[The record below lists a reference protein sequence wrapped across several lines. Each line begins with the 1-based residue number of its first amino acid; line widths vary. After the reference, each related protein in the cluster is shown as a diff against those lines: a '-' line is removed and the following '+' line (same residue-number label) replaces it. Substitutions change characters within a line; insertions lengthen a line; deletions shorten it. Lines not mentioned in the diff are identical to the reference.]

1 MAAATPSALA
11 ATEHECHSTTMHPTT
26 GQAPQGTRRG
36 RLGAIRD
43 AVVAFVGAVLAI
55 VPHVMHHIGLVVG
68 AAFLTGAGGN
78 ALFYVLG
85 LAFSIPMLRRLYRRF
100 GSWRAPVIAIVVFTA
115 VFSLSAF
122 VIGPAISGGGD
133 EPGRSPSVPSQEN
146 PSPDRHGH

>member
-1 MAAATPSALA
+1 MTADTPSTLA
-11 ATEHECHSTTMHPTT
+11 PTEHERHSAALHGTTM
-26 GQAPQGTRRG
+26 QATRGTRG

-43 AVVAFVGAVLAI
+43 AVVAVIGAVLAI
-55 VPHVMHHIGLVVG
+55 VPHVMHHVGLVAG
-68 AAFLTGAGGN
+68 AALLTGAGGN
-78 ALFYVLG
+78 ALFYLLG

-133 EPGRSPSVPSQEN
+133 EPGRSPSVPSQEK

>member
-1 MAAATPSALA
+1 MTADTPSATA
-11 ATEHECHSTTMHPTT
+11 ATEQECHSTILHGTT
-26 GQAPQGTRRG
+26 GQAPQGTRG

-43 AVVAFVGAVLAI
+43 AVVAAVGAVLAI

-78 ALFYVLG
+78 ALFYVIG
-85 LAFSIPMLRRLYRRF
+85 LAFSVPMLRRLHRRF
-100 GSWRAPVIAIVVFTA
+100 GSWRAPVIAVVVFTA

-122 VIGPAISGGGD
+122 VIGPAISGDD

>member
-1 MAAATPSALA
+1 MVTDPPSALTP
-11 ATEHECHSTTMHPTT
+11 TEHERHTTTMHATT
-26 GQAPQGTRRG
+26 GQAPEGTRRG

-55 VPHVMHHIGLVVG
+55 VPHVMHHIGLLVG
-68 AAFLTGAGGN
+68 AAFLTGVGGN

-85 LAFSIPMLRRLYRRF
+85 LAFSIPMLRRLHRRF

-122 VIGPAISGGGD
+122 VIGPAISSGD
-133 EPGRSPSVPSQEN
+133 EPGKVPSVPSQEN
-146 PSPDRHGH
+146 PSPDPHGH

>member
-1 MAAATPSALA
+1 MTADTTSTLA
-11 ATEHECHSTTMHPTT
+11 PTEHERHSAALRGTTM
-26 GQAPQGTRRG
+26 QATRRTRG

-43 AVVAFVGAVLAI
+43 AVVAVIGAVLAI
-55 VPHVMHHIGLVVG
+55 VPHVMHHVGLLAG
-68 AAFLTGAGGN
+68 AALLTGAGGN
-78 ALFYVLG
+78 ALFYLLG